1 MVSLGSEPNLG
12 PEGELFIFH
21 APAISSMQGT
31 KHLCLRWLSGI
42 VTIRNMT
49 TVVLKDIKRREFLF
63 YNEFEKSEAPF
74 CIAMDAATSYFDQ
87 HFAAF
92 ADESPKRFA
101 LFFKNPEIP
110 AARVDLKLI
119 VGESKITRSVI
130 GDSRWDMTETSPYDL
145 EQQIPRDIE
154 VKIFPKFLFGFSL
167 GPPGVKNIGD
177 LIRRMDKHHR

>member
-1 MVSLGSEPNLG
+1 
-12 PEGELFIFH
+12 
-21 APAISSMQGT
+21 
-31 KHLCLRWLSGI
+31 
-42 VTIRNMT
+42 MT

-92 ADESPKRFA
+92 ADKSPKQFA
-101 LFFKNPEIP
+101 LFFKNHEVP

-119 VGESKITRSVI
+119 VGECKITRSVI
-130 GDSRWDMTETSPYDL
+130 GDSRWDTTETFPYDL
-145 EQQIPRDIE
+145 EPKIPRDIE
-154 VKIFPKFLFGFSL
+154 AAKFPKFLFGFSL

-177 LIRRMDKHHR
+177 LVRRLDQRRQKSP